1 MFVGSKKLTFP
12 TIPCRTSAN
21 RCFVVLGWLGYF
33 AVHSAR
39 VSLAAKGW
47 WSAFA
52 VAQVDMAELP
62 VMSELQTLRP
72 KATQK

>member
-52 VAQVDMAELP
+52 VAQKA
-62 VMSELQTLRP
+62 RP
-72 KATQK
+72 GRQQRRPHPPLGAQFE